1 MKYAQRNRK
10 SKHKLRN
17 KMHEVLDETM
27 AQVANEHQD
36 DDMLLREIHAEALSR
51 VERSARTQADFELI
65 VNAWDLAESNRQKVD
80 ERHTAPLYNVKKDVD
95 TGDFEEIDEVVCAD
109 TVFPI
114 PYKFVFATRYW
125 RQLMNGDFLDY
136 IHDCAYEMHLAVT
149 GKYFSQAIEQLTD
162 TQKEILYMMVIEEK
176 SPQQIA
182 EYRNQTPRNI
192 NKVYRC
198 AVESI
203 YRYLGVDEEEVI
215 RKNQAKITAR
225 EERKRKNNEESV

>member
-1 MKYAQRNRK
+1 MNNAQRNRK

-17 KMHEVLDETM
+17 KMHEVLDETIEQI
-27 AQVANEHQD
+27 AAESKEERRIRRE
-36 DDMLLREIHAEALSR
+36 LRAEALSR

-65 VNAWDLAESNRQKVD
+65 VNAWDLVESNRQKVD
-80 ERHTAPLYNVKKDVD
+80 ERHTAPLYNSKKDVD
-95 TGDFEEIDEVVCAD
+95 TGDEEEIDEIICTN

-182 EYRNQTPRNI
+182 AYRNQTPRNI

-215 RKNQAKITAR
+215 RKNQARITAR
-225 EERKRKNNEESV
+225 EERKRRNNAEFI